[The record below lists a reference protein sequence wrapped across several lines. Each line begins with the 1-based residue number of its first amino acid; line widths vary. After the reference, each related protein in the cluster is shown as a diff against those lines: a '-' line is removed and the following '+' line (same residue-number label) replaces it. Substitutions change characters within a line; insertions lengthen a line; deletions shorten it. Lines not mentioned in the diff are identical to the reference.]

1 MRTKGGWVINYSCC
15 MTVCVCDYV
24 CVQKHKVCLEMH
36 LRSSVTENSVSA
48 GSDFTESCVR
58 CLPAPCKK
66 SVFPTLKCDEL
77 LSGRIHSV
85 WEELFSDWV
94 LSWCFT
100 VCTDGSPT
108 SMLRLASLHSPTATL
123 TFFLSWDH
131 RNIIWVQLQRFIY
144 PFNIIFSQLLHKLWS
159 FNACSCL

>member
-15 MTVCVCDYV
+15 MTVCDYV
-24 CVQKHKVCLEMH
+24 CVQKHSLLGNTSQVLSDRKQCVCRERLHWE
-36 LRSSVTENSVSA
+36 LCAVSA
-48 GSDFTESCVR
+48 CTMQKKCLSHFEVR
-58 CLPAPCKK
+58 RAPQWQD
-66 SVFPTLKCDEL
+66 TLL
-77 LSGRIHSV
+77 LGRTFF
-85 WEELFSDWV
+85 WLWV

-108 SMLRLASLHSPTATL
+108 GMLRLASLHSPTATL
-123 TFFLSWDH
+123 TFLFLSWDH